1 MTTSKLYDVNFKRL
15 ALLLLPTFRRRP
27 LTAAVAYA
35 AVSPLQRLH
44 TRFVLWKRNTD
55 YRLRHNGQVCYL
67 RALLNDMF
75 DPIDRRITITD
86 NAENVG
92 YIILHHRD
100 TDQSVR
106 LPARGSG
113 RAVILNRRGYGGV
126 NGYDFWVNLPVA
138 LYGKV
143 GLAQVT
149 GVVNTYKLASKR
161 FSINFI

>member
-1 MTTSKLYDVNFKRL
+1 M
-15 ALLLLPTFRRRP
+15 
-27 LTAAVAYA
+27 
-35 AVSPLQRLH
+35 SPLQWLH
-44 TRFVLWKRNTD
+44 TQFVLWKHD
-55 YRLRHNGQVCYL
+55 AEYRVQKNGQVCHL
-67 RALLNDMF
+67 RAVLNDMF

-143 GLAQVT
+143 DLAQVT

>member
-1 MTTSKLYDVNFKRL
+1 MNTSIGKRL
-15 ALLLLPTFRRRP
+15 ALLLLPTFWRKP
-27 LTAAVAYA
+27 GFAALAYA
-35 AVSPLQRLH
+35 AVSPLQWLH
-44 TRFVLWKRNTD
+44 TQFVLWKHD
-55 YRLRHNGQVCYL
+55 AEYRVQKNGQVCHL
-67 RALLNDMF
+67 RAVLNDMF

-143 GLAQVT
+143 DLAQVT

>member
-1 MTTSKLYDVNFKRL
+1 MGKYDINVKRL
-15 ALLLLPTFRRRP
+15 ALLLLPTFWRKP
-27 LTAAVAYA
+27 GFAALAYA
-35 AVSPLQRLH
+35 AVSPLQWLH
-44 TRFVLWKRNTD
+44 TQFVLWKHD
-55 YRLRHNGQVCYL
+55 AEYRVQKNGQVCHL
-67 RALLNDMF
+67 RAVLNDMF

-100 TDQSVR
+100 TDQSIR
-106 LPARGSG
+106 FPARGSG
-113 RAVILNRRGYGGV
+113 RAGILNRRGYGGV

-143 GLAQVT
+143 DLAQVT